1 MNLQSQRRV
10 QLVVVYQVIDCL
22 RRLKSSLQLF
32 IKNSARSLATVMNW
46 PETQFLEGNK
56 LSQTYHINILYCFI
70 NCCTG
75 ISTSENRT
83 KQ

>member
-56 LSQTYHINILYCFI
+56 
-70 NCCTG
+70 
-75 ISTSENRT
+75 
-83 KQ
+83 